1 MSQLKLMALDKE
13 DLQVISGCCQDAI
26 LKVGDLDY
34 LFSEKR
40 FVLSL
45 NRFAWELEKS
55 KNEPDERRR
64 SVLHFERVTGVKVS
78 GIDRNDKETI
88 LSLLAVMFEQT
99 DEPSGEIEL
108 VFAGDGAIK
117 LEVECIEAQ
126 LADMPAAWAAKARPN
141 HDD

>member
-34 LFSEKR
+34 LAGEKR
-40 FVLSL
+40 FVMTL
-45 NRFAWELEKS
+45 NRFAWELEKA
-55 KNEPDERRR
+55 KGETDERRR
-64 SVLHFERVTGVKVS
+64 SVLHFARVNNVKVS
-78 GIDRNDKETI
+78 GINRSEKETI
-88 LSLLAVMFEQT
+88 LSLLAVMFEPT

-117 LEVECIEAQ
+117 LQVECIEAQ

>member
-1 MSQLKLMALDKE
+1 MALDKE

-64 SVLHFERVTGVKVS
+64 SVLHFERVTSVKVS